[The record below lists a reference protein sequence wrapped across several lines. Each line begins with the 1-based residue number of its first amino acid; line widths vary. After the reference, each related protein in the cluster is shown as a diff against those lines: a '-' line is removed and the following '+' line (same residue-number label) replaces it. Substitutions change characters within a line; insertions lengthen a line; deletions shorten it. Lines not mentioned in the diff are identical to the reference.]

1 MHEYAFK
8 DMNGLP
14 LMIISD
20 RDKLLTSKH
29 FKNLMK
35 RLGVE
40 VRLSSARSQQTN
52 GLVER
57 KNAVLEEVL
66 RNGVNYN
73 QDNWCELL
81 AHATFAIN
89 HAPNLS
95 LDGKSSLYFERGF
108 NPITPIDVIGNLPV
122 KIKDD
127 CPTGVLARAQHLDA
141 MRKAALDAIYEA
153 DKNYDYYYNLKR
165 SNSDHI
171 TVGSLVRLKLDHINL
186 PIFKHRPRNKLNPI
200 WFGPFRVIGQP
211 STVSYELELP
221 QDVTIH
227 PVFHVSK
234 LKPATD
240 SS

>member
-1 MHEYAFK
+1 M
-8 DMNGLP
+8 
-14 LMIISD
+14 
-20 RDKLLTSKH
+20 
-29 FKNLMK
+29 
-35 RLGVE
+35 
-40 VRLSSARSQQTN
+40 
-52 GLVER
+52 
-57 KNAVLEEVL
+57 
-66 RNGVNYN
+66 
-73 QDNWCELL
+73 
-81 AHATFAIN
+81 
-89 HAPNLS
+89 S

-240 SS
+240 SSFSKLRPIVIPTDESQEGEYEVESILDHQWDVKSKRWFYLVQWKGYSPLFHATWEPRQHLDSAKHLRDEYDRKHDLHDHPSRS